1 MATYPEGIN
10 GDNVEYHTADF
21 LYGNVLIKTPWQ
33 GPDVDIR
40 EHQKEANAS
49 MEVSKFLGFNIDS
62 TPVSNELTACKNV
75 VDQYKPQLSA
85 GAVEDVDKTY
95 NEFID
100 ALYAAGMQ
108 KILDAYNE
116 QLQAWLAEQ

>member
-1 MATYPEGIN
+1 MC
-10 GDNVEYHTADF
+10 
-21 LYGNVLIKTPWQ
+21 
-33 GPDVDIR
+33 IR
-40 EHQKEANAS
+40 
-49 MEVSKFLGFNIDS
+49 DR
-62 TPVSNELTACKNV
+62 
-75 VDQYKPQLSA
+75 LSA
-85 GAVEDVDKTY
+85 GTVEDVDKTY